1 MLSKDLKGLPSI
13 LLISGDGRNTG
24 KTSLATLIIQKFA
37 AISEII
43 ALKISSHFHDL
54 TPGLIPVCSVD
65 HFSLFMEENSDTNKD
80 TSRMLRAGANKSYLL
95 QANKEYLK
103 KGFETFIKNIQAN
116 IPIICE
122 STGLAELVQADVRF
136 HLLNKKPQNI
146 SHLETELEFIPI
158 YYSEN
163 TEIQELD
170 RLELLNH
177 KWHYTAN

>member
-1 MLSKDLKGLPSI
+1 MLSKDLKTHPSL

-37 AISEII
+37 TISEII
-43 ALKISSHFHDL
+43 ALKISPHFHDL
-54 TPGLIPVCSVD
+54 TPGLIPVCSAD
-65 HFSLFMEENSDTNKD
+65 HFSLYIEENSDTNKD

-103 KGFETFIKNIQAN
+103 KGFETFIENIQKN

-122 STGLAELVQADVRF
+122 STGLAEIVKPDVRF
-136 HLLNKKPQNI
+136 HLLNKKAQNI
-146 SHLETELEFIPI
+146 SHRETEQEFIPI

-163 TEIQELD
+163 IDIQELD
-170 RLELLNH
+170 RLELSNH
-177 KWHYTAN
+177 QWHYTTN